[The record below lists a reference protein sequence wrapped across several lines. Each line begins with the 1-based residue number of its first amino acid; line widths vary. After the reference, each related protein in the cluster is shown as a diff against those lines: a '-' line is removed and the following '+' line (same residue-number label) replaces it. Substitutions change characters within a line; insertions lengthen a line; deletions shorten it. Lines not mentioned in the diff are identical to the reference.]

1 MLMSNMRILPF
12 FTPALALTLALAPA
26 HEARAQERTL
36 KDAYADAF
44 LIGAAIAPPVFNET
58 DAASTEIVKRHFN
71 TITAE
76 NVLKPQPINPQ
87 RGVYNWEPADRY
99 VEWGEANGMTIIGHT
114 LVWHNQ
120 TPEWF
125 FFDENQV
132 QNTRE
137 EQIERLREHIF
148 TVMGRYKGRI
158 HGWDVINELLTEDG
172 EIRSSYWSDIIGG
185 EELVKLA
192 FRFASE
198 ADPDAEL
205 YYNEYNAW
213 RPSKRDGILRLVR
226 MLQAE
231 GIRID
236 GVGMQGHWGLY
247 YPKSEYIL
255 AAVDSFAAVG
265 MKVMITELD
274 VDVLPVSSHGQLVQ
288 GAMNNP
294 QFQYEEFE
302 AFLDPYKEGL
312 PSTVEQELAERYAHL
327 FSLFYSRR
335 DKIDRV
341 TLWGV
346 HDGASWKNNSPVQRR
361 TNYPL
366 LFDRER
372 QAKPALGAVLAV
384 PE

>member
-1 MLMSNMRILPF
+1 MRRFPRLP
-12 FTPALALTLALAPA
+12 LALLFSLLIPTVQ
-26 HEARAQERTL
+26 RANAQQNL
-36 KDAYADAF
+36 KDVYQDAF

-58 DAASTEIVKRHFN
+58 DAAATSIVKTHFN
-71 TITAE
+71 SITAE
-76 NVLKPQPINPQ
+76 NVLKPQPLNPQ
-87 RGVYNWEPADRY
+87 RGVYNWEPADRFM
-99 VEWGEANGMTIIGHT
+99 EWGEANGMAIIGHT

-120 TPEWF
+120 TPQWF
-125 FFDENQV
+125 FFDENEV

-148 TVMGRYKGRI
+148 AVMGRYKGRI

-172 EIRSSYWSDIIGG
+172 EIRSSYWSDIIGADD
-185 EELVKLA
+185 LVKLA

-213 RPSKRDGILRLVR
+213 RPSKRDGIMRLVR
-226 MLQAE
+226 MLQDE

-236 GVGMQGHWGLY
+236 GVGLQGHWGLY

-255 AAVDSFAAVG
+255 AAVDSFASLG
-265 MKVMITELD
+265 MKVVITELD
-274 VDVLPVSSHGQLVQ
+274 VDVLPVSSYGQLVA

-302 AFLDPYKEGL
+302 AFLDPYKDSL
-312 PSTVEQELAERYAHL
+312 PTDIERQLTERYAHL

-346 HDGASWKNNSPVQRR
+346 HDGASWKNNSPVRGR

-372 QAKPALGAVLAV
+372 QGKPALDAVLAV
-384 PE
+384 PEG